1 MTRKIQLPTE
11 PFELTLT
18 GLSSHAEGVGRYENK
33 VIFVDGGL
41 PGEKCRVQVYQ
52 KGRNMARARVVEVLN
67 PSPDRVEPPCPYYK
81 DCGGCQLQHL
91 SYARQAVY
99 KRQTVADALHHVGN
113 LEIEPNEIIA
123 AEEDYNY
130 RNKMTFPLLV
140 EKGKIGIGLHPR
152 NSYKDLTPLGNCL
165 IIEKSLQEVLNP
177 ALDILN
183 EIYQPGDVFIHRE
196 MKGNLRYLQM
206 RTFAGKPVLNLVL
219 RDYNESLCQKV
230 GEKWLQLPEVASV
243 AFYESSDINDYDWGM
258 KPPCKV
264 MGQETFQI
272 PFREIYGIARHL
284 TFLQT
289 NARMTQHLYEYALTR
304 PVDSKEVLLDGY
316 CGIGLFSLALA
327 KDFKKIIGIEL
338 DPHAIEAATEAAHQQ
353 NIANCH
359 FIPAPVEH
367 VLRIFA
373 NPLVSNPK
381 PLRPVVEPF
390 AQEALKFLGGNK
402 ITTVILDPPRSGCH
416 PKVIKR
422 LGELQPLD
430 IILVSC
436 HPATLARDLTGIIS
450 LGYKPVS
457 VQPFDL
463 FPQTF
468 HVETVVHL
476 KKT

>member
-1 MTRKIQLPTE
+1 MSRKIQLPEE

-18 GLSSHAEGVGRYENK
+18 GLSSHAEGVGRYDNK

-41 PGEKCRVQVYQ
+41 PEEKCLVRVYQ
-52 KGRNMARARVVEVLN
+52 KGRNMARARVVEVLS
-67 PSPDRVEPPCPYYK
+67 PSPDRVEPPCPHYK
-81 DCGGCQLQHL
+81 ECGGCQLQHL
-91 SYARQAVY
+91 AYSRQATY

-113 LEIEPNEIIA
+113 LAIEPNEIIP
-123 AEEDYNY
+123 AEEDFNY

-140 EKGKIGIGLHPR
+140 EDGKIKIGLHPR
-152 NSYKDLTPLGNCL
+152 NSYKNLTPLNNCL
-165 IIEKSLQEVLNP
+165 LIEKSLQEILNP

-183 EIYQPGDVFIHRE
+183 NIFKPSDVFIFKE
-196 MKGNLRYLQM
+196 NQGNLRYLQM

-219 RDYNESLCQKV
+219 RNYDEDLCQQL
-230 GEKWLQLPEVASV
+230 GEKWLQLPQVASV

-258 KPPCKV
+258 KPPRKV
-264 MGQETFQI
+264 MGQDTFHIQ
-272 PFREIYGIARHL
+272 FRDIYGIARHL

-289 NARMTQHLYEYALTR
+289 NSRMTQHLYEYALSR
-304 PVDSKEVLLDGY
+304 PVEQKDVLFDGY

-327 KDFKKIIGIEL
+327 KDYQKVIGIEL
-338 DPHAIEAATEAAHQQ
+338 DPHAIEAAQEAANLQ
-353 NIANCH
+353 NIENCH

-367 VLRIFA
+367 ALRIFA
-373 NPLVSNPK
+373 NPLVTNPK
-381 PLRPVVEPF
+381 PLRPIVEHF
-390 AQEALKFLGGNK
+390 AEKALAFLGGHK

-422 LGELQPLD
+422 LGEIQPKD

-436 HPATLARDLTGIIS
+436 HPATLARDLIGILS

-476 KKT
+476 KRI